1 MKPPIKS
8 LIKSPMKS
16 ITKLITKPIAMLA
29 PIPASSATPAVLAA
43 WPQPSAQPRPL
54 LRQRGAALLLA
65 MLTVTLVATFASA
78 ALWQQWRSVEI
89 ESAQRQRVQ
98 LVWVLTGAL
107 DWARLILQ
115 EDARSSQIDH
125 LSEPWA
131 LPLAEARLSSFLAMD
146 KNNTDDAADAFLSGQ
161 ISDAQASLNVR
172 NLVEA
177 GKRSESSYQAFGRL
191 FKLLDLPTTELD
203 ALVQGLV
210 AADQAA
216 GAVPATP
223 NLTPGAASGLTPSLL
238 PSVAN
243 NVNPSSALSAPVA
256 ASPVP
261 FKAQASGPVPLM
273 PYRLEQLIWLGLSA
287 QTVQA
292 LRPYVVLL
300 PQKTPVNLNTA
311 SAKVIYAL
319 LPKLDMAMAQQ
330 MVQRRAA
337 GNFASVALALE
348 AVQLSTSGVDIASLS
363 VASQYFMVR
372 GRLRLDAIAVQE
384 VSLVERQGGAV
395 KVLWRQREVIQDAQT
410 NAGSA
415 NAVSGAI
422 AALSVA
428 NPSLQ

>member
-1 MKPPIKS
+1 
-8 LIKSPMKS
+8 
-16 ITKLITKPIAMLA
+16 
-29 PIPASSATPAVLAA
+29 
-43 WPQPSAQPRPL
+43 
-54 LRQRGAALLLA
+54 

-98 LVWVLTGAL
+98 LAWVLTGAL

-177 GKRSESSYQAFGRL
+177 GKRSEPSYQAFSRL

-210 AADQAA
+210 AADQAG
-216 GAVPATP
+216 GAAPAKP
-223 NLTPGAASGLTPSLL
+223 NLAPGAASGLTPSML

-243 NVNPSSALSAPVA
+243 NVSPSSALSAPVA
-256 ASPVP
+256 ASPAP

-292 LRPYVVLL
+292 LRPYVVFL

-337 GNFASVALALE
+337 GNFANVPLALE

-372 GRLRLDAIAVQE
+372 GRLRLDTIAVQE

-415 NAVSGAI
+415 NAANAASGAI

-428 NPSLQ
+428 KPCLQWPWAVGTTT